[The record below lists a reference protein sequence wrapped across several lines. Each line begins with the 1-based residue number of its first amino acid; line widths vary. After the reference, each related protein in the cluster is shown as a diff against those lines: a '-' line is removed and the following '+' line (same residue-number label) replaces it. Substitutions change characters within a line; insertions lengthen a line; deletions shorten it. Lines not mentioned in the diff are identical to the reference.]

1 MFWYICLGVAGL
13 LLIAGIILWI
23 VGSNYLWSSNMDSV
37 GACMTVIGVFSL
49 LIFTAVCT
57 IIPIQCKEEV
67 ATFIKQKDY
76 FENVVPTLPDVD
88 NYALTQKRIELNEW
102 LYKAQYQKTHY
113 SIFSFYED
121 KVLELTEIR

>member
-1 MFWYICLGVAGL
+1 MFWYICLGVTGL
-13 LLIAGIILWI
+13 LSIAGTVLWI
-23 VGSNYLWSSNMDSV
+23 VGNKYLWTSNMNVV
-37 GACMTVIGVFSL
+37 GIFMTFIGGLSL
-49 LIFTAVCT
+49 IILTLACT

-67 ATFIKQKDY
+67 ATFIRQKDY
-76 FENVVPTLPDVD
+76 FENVVPTLPDAD

-102 LYKAQYQKTHY
+102 LYKAQHQKTCY

>member
-23 VGSNYLWSSNMDSV
+23 VGNKYLWSSNMDVV
-37 GACMTVIGVFSL
+37 GVCMTLIGVFSL

-57 IIPIQCKEEV
+57 IIPIACKEEI
-67 ATFIKQKDY
+67 ATFIRQKDY

-102 LYKAQYQKTHY
+102 LYKVQYQKTHY